1 MTPVEKLELRELV
14 REHLADRP
22 RLALAAEDL
31 HRPLSR
37 KIHCTIPEIED
48 ALALLVS
55 LQQVETVI
63 PKLGSVK
70 FYQIT
75 AAGTLAHERGE

>member
-1 MTPVEKLELRELV
+1 MTPAEKLELRELT
-14 REHLADRP
+14 REHLAERP
-22 RLALAAEDL
+22 RLALAAADL

-55 LQQVETVI
+55 LDQVKAI
-63 PKLGSVK
+63 LPKLGSVK

-75 AAGTLAHERGE
+75 AAGVLAHERGE